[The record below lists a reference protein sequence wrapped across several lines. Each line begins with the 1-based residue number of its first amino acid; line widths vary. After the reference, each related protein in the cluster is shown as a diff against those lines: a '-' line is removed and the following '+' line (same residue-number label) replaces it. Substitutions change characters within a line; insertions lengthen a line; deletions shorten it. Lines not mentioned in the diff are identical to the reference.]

1 MSSGSLIVD
10 LASCT
15 STDTVPVSKSSPLP
29 ALPFLNSTEEAQ
41 NRNPTHPQTN
51 LTLYQTV
58 TELLTAPLAPGP
70 ANRPFL
76 NILG

>member
-1 MSSGSLIVD
+1 MSPAFSVTHVSG
-10 LASCT
+10 
-15 STDTVPVSKSSPLP
+15 
-29 ALPFLNSTEEAQ
+29 PFHSTEEAQ

-58 TELLTAPLAPGP
+58 TELLTAPILAPGP